1 MASDGGD
8 AGNTAGRVAM
18 SAGFADIL
26 EQNMERGRGPQI
38 DLAQGM
44 DLVWKKGSTE
54 QTKSPSV

>member
-1 MASDGGD
+1 
-8 AGNTAGRVAM
+8 M

-26 EQNMERGRGPQI
+26 EQNMERGRGAHI

-54 QTKSPSV
+54 QTAPVCRQLQLRGE